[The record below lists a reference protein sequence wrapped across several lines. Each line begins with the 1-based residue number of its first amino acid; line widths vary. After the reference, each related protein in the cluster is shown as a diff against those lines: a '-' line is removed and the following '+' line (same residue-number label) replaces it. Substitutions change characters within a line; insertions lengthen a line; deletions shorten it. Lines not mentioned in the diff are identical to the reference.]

1 MNRRQ
6 KERNETAT
14 NFDIVIHI
22 AMIALLSYCGYL
34 FISVLSTFFM
44 DMALVSGFTKGLTP
58 SSLETL
64 DILAFSATMFI
75 GYYIGWEKL

>member
-1 MNRRQ
+1 
-6 KERNETAT
+6 
-14 NFDIVIHI
+14 
-22 AMIALLSYCGYL
+22 
-34 FISVLSTFFM
+34 M